1 MSSVDDGDES
11 QEPAGRVIIDE
22 PAIRVPPESP
32 REFLTPVVLF
42 VIGLIALLGSAIA
55 IHGGAGALAAW
66 VLFAFVCLV
75 QVPITIA
82 GMYLLTALLGISY
95 GLLRTALLKLAAIT
109 AFVLGFTLLGDACG
123 YPILTQFLL
132 LPVSWYLFG
141 ALFDLDVWETV
152 MSLLGFFLMGITFY
166 QFVGHVVTRAA
177 GWFG

>member
-22 PAIRVPPESP
+22 PAIRVPTESP
-32 REFLTPVVLF
+32 REFLTPLVLL
-42 VIGLIALLGSAIA
+42 VIGLIALLGSALA
-55 IHGGAGALAAW
+55 IHGGAGVLAAW
-66 VLFAFVCLV
+66 VLFALVCLV

-82 GMYLLTALLGISY
+82 GMYLLTAVLGISY
-95 GLLRTALLKLAAIT
+95 GLLRSALLKLAAIT
-109 AFVLGFTLLGDACG
+109 TFVLGFTLLGDAFG

-152 MSLLGFFLMGITFY
+152 VSLLGFFLMGITF
-166 QFVGHVVTRAA
+166 FELIGRVVPGTAR
-177 GWFG
+177 WFG